1 MAGIMDLFNETVK
14 FQAGDS
20 ILKEGDTSRDIYAL
34 TDGTIEISMR
44 DDKGNYILDQ
54 MHPPDLLG
62 EISFLEGSPRGAT
75 AIAKTDVEVCILR
88 YEEVKK
94 ELQGIPAW
102 IKLIIKS
109 FTKRIKVCNNRI
121 KQLETEVDRLKAE
134 LEYATTH
141 YRL

>member
-1 MAGIMDLFNETVK
+1 MTGIMDLFGETVTFK
-14 FQAGDS
+14 AGET
-20 ILKEGDTSRDIYAL
+20 ILREGDDSRDIYAL
-34 TDGTIEISMR
+34 TDGIIEISMK
-44 DDKGNYILDQ
+44 DGKGNYILNE

-88 YEEVKK
+88 YDEVQN
-94 ELQGIPAW
+94 ELHGIPAW

-109 FTKRIKVCNNRI
+109 FTKRVKDCNAAIKH
-121 KQLETEVDRLKAE
+121 LENKVDKLKAE

-141 YRL
+141 CK